1 MIIRIEDQDDIATI
15 HALTA
20 AAFAGMPF
28 SNQTEP
34 AIVDGLRDAG
44 ALALS
49 LVAVIDDNLS
59 GHIAFSPVTIN
70 GQDVSWFGLGPVSV
84 WPEIQRGGIGTALI
98 KEGLKRLR
106 AQGAKG
112 CVLLGD
118 PSYYGRFGFKSS
130 PELTY
135 PGPPMEYF
143 QHLMFES
150 PMPTGVVSYHSAF
163 NQPAE
168 E

>member
-1 MIIRIEDQDDIATI
+1 MIIRAESLDDIATI

-20 AAFAGMPF
+20 AAFANMPF

-49 LVAVIDDNLS
+49 LVAVVDGNLS

-70 GQDVSWFGLGPVSV
+70 GKDLGWFGLGPVSV
-84 WPEIQRGGIGTALI
+84 WPEKQRGGIGSALI

-106 AQGAKG
+106 TQGAKG

-118 PSYYGRFGFKSS
+118 PSYYSRFGFVSS

-143 QHLMFES
+143 QHLMFDS
-150 PMPTGVVSYHSAF
+150 PIPAGVVSYHTAF